1 MDELNKEHNELENEF
16 DKSNG
21 SEPEKDSYLESAFK
35 KSEELFGSE
44 ADTDEA
50 SAEDRR
56 EAAPGEVNF
65 MDAEEAAA
73 VKASKRTTIVLV
85 SIIVVLVAVIALLGT
100 LFYMKLKEKKS
111 DDPVP
116 DNPKVTEAPV
126 STGEAEVTAVPT
138 EEVVNPGEQEYDVTV
153 ELGQYKG
160 IEADYEYTPITEE
173 DIEDRIRDFCEEN
186 AEEVEVTDRP
196 VEEGDVVLIDFTG
209 YMNGEAFEGGT
220 GTDYELEIGSGSFIP
235 GFEEG
240 LIGANL
246 DDTVELDIAFPDP
259 YPNNP
264 DLAGQPVKFV
274 VTIKSIKSTVIPEM
288 TNELVQEYTEYSS
301 VVEYITA
308 TRDELEEY
316 AKEEADEAL
325 KAAISEQVI
334 ANATFGGDIDKEIS
348 DTVAYWKNYYDSMYQ
363 SYYGADAATIFGYY
377 YGWSAEEYDEYMVE
391 QYTFQV
397 KYSYVLKKI
406 AETENFDVTEDEFE
420 ERFQEY
426 FFDYYGFESKEEVYA
441 EISPE
446 EVDELI
452 KASILQDKAEK
463 LMLDSAVVNN
473 K

>member
-50 SAEDRR
+50 SMEDRK

-100 LFYMKLKEKKS
+100 VFYMKLKEKKS

-126 STGEAEVTAVPT
+126 SAGEAEVTAVPT
-138 EEVVNPGEQEYDVTV
+138 EEVVNPGEQEYNVTV

-160 IEADYEYTPITEE
+160 IEADYEYTPVTEE

-186 AEEVEVTDRP
+186 AEEIEITDRP
-196 VEEGDVVLIDFTG
+196 VEEGDVVSIDFAG
-209 YMNGEAFEGGT
+209 YMNGEAFDGGT
-220 GTDYELEIGSGSFIP
+220 ATDYELEIGSGAFIP

-246 DDTVELDIAFPDP
+246 GDTVNLDISFPDP
-259 YPNNP
+259 YPNNTE
-264 DLAGQPVKFV
+264 LSGKPVTFV

-288 TNELVQEYTEYSS
+288 TNELIQEYTEYAS

-308 TRDELEEY
+308 TRSELEGY

-325 KAAISEQVI
+325 KAALSEQVI

-348 DTVAYWKNYYDSMYQ
+348 DTVAYWKNYYDNMYQ
-363 SYYGADAATIFGYY
+363 TYYGVDAAAIFSQY
-377 YGWSAEEYDEYMVE
+377 YGWSADDYDKYMVD

-406 AETENFDVTEDEFE
+406 AEVENFDMTEDEFE
-420 ERFQEY
+420 DRFQEY

-441 EISPE
+441 EIPPE

-452 KASILQDKAEK
+452 KTSILQDKAEK
-463 LMLDSAVVNN
+463 LIIDSAVVNN